1 MTYMVKNYHTFQ
13 CFSLHLN
20 KTHQMET
27 NAFFKDAF
35 EYNYHFNQE
44 LIQLFEKEEQNI
56 PEKSIQLLNHLINA
70 QQIWNERILE
80 LQPSVGVWEIRP
92 LENLKNH
99 NENNYSKSLEIL
111 DNTELSQKI
120 IYKNSKGIEFSNTVQ
135 DVIFHVINHATYH
148 RAQIASDLKAN
159 GIEPINTDY
168 IFYKRK

>member
-1 MTYMVKNYHTFQ
+1 
-13 CFSLHLN
+13 
-20 KTHQMET
+20 MET

-44 LIQLFEKEEQNI
+44 LIQLFENNKQII

-70 QQIWNERILE
+70 QEIWNARILN
-80 LQPSVGVWEIRP
+80 QDISVAVWEIRP

-99 NENNYSKSLEIL
+99 NETNYNQSISIL
-111 DNTELSQKI
+111 NSIELSKKI
-120 IYKNSKGIEFSNTVQ
+120 IYKNSKGIVFSNTVQ
-135 DVIFHVINHATYH
+135 DIIFHVINHSTYH

>member
-1 MTYMVKNYHTFQ
+1 
-13 CFSLHLN
+13 
-20 KTHQMET
+20 MET
-27 NAFFKDAF
+27 NDFFKDAF

-44 LIQLFEKEEQNI
+44 LIELFESNKQII

-80 LQPSVGVWEIRP
+80 QQPSVGVWEIRS
-92 LENLKNH
+92 LENLKNV
-99 NENNYSKSLEIL
+99 NENNYNKSLSIL
-111 DNTELSQKI
+111 NNTQLNQKI
-120 IYKNSKGIEFSNTVQ
+120 VYKNSKGIEFSNTVQ
-135 DVIFHVINHATYH
+135 DIIFHVINHSTYH